1 MASKQESNAFLP
13 QHQAQPIYA
22 KCHSEFFPESTG
34 SGQVPRGSLHP
45 TDKMRQSKLHWT
57 RRMTLLACTEL
68 TVSVAI
74 TY

>member
-13 QHQAQPIYA
+13 QYQAQPIYA
-22 KCHSEFFPESTG
+22 KCHSESFPESTG
-34 SGQVPRGSLHP
+34 SSQVPRGSLHP

-57 RRMTLLACTEL
+57 RQMTLLACIEL
-68 TVSVAI
+68 TVSMAI